1 MTKKDGVL
9 ALLVTFI
16 WGINFS
22 VIKLGLGSMDPF
34 ILASLRFFLTAIPL
48 VFFLPR
54 PEVKLSMLVLYG
66 LLFGVGL
73 WGMVNL
79 GIHLG
84 ASPGVASLLLQLSAF
99 FTIIFG
105 YFFFSE
111 KLNSKQI
118 VAMLVSLCGLAILI
132 FSSNTSSN
140 LVALLFVIFGAV
152 SMGLSNV
159 MIKKI
164 SPKNVFSFMAWSS
177 LFAPIPL
184 LLLAV
189 WTNKNLTLASAFSSI
204 DGWGVFSILFQVY
217 ITTLF
222 AYWVWN
228 NLLKKYPISTVAPV
242 SLLVPVFGFIGSA
255 VIFQEELTAT
265 KLLSSGLILLGLV
278 VFVLS
283 NCVKKGEQT

>member
-1 MTKKDGVL
+1 MSKQDGLL

-22 VIKLGLGSMDPF
+22 VIKLGLGTMDPF
-34 ILASLRFFLTAIPL
+34 LLASLRFLLTAIPL
-48 VFFLPR
+48 VFFLPK
-54 PEVKLSMLVLYG
+54 PDIKFIWIAVYG

-79 GIHLG
+79 GIRLG
-84 ASPGVASLLLQLSAF
+84 ATPGVASLLLQMSAY

-111 KLNSKQI
+111 KLNTYQV
-118 VAMLVSLCGLAILI
+118 VAMLISLSGLVILI
-132 FSSNTSSN
+132 LSNEKSSDLFALF
-140 LVALLFVIFGAV
+140 LVIVGAF

-159 MIKKI
+159 MIKKL

-177 LFAPIPL
+177 LFSPIPL
-184 LLLAV
+184 LLLAF
-189 WTNKNLTLASAFSSI
+189 LSDSQFSLHSALSRI
-204 DGWGVFSILFQVY
+204 DSWAIFSILFQVY

-228 NLLKKYPISTVAPV
+228 NLLKKYPISTVAPI
-242 SLLVPVFGFIGSA
+242 SLLVPIFGFMGSA
-255 VIFQEELTAT
+255 VIFNEALTAI
-265 KLLSSGLILLGLV
+265 KLVSSGLILLGLV
-278 VFVLS
+278 IFVLRNNAS
-283 NCVKKGEQT
+283 TQK

>member
-1 MTKKDGVL
+1 MTKKDGLL

-34 ILASLRFFLTAIPL
+34 VLASLRFFLTAIPL

-54 PEVKLSMLVLYG
+54 PEVKFSMLILYG

-84 ASPGVASLLLQLSAF
+84 ASPGVASLLVQLSAF

-118 VAMLVSLCGLAILI
+118 AAMLVSLCGLAILI
-132 FSSNTSSN
+132 FSSNKSSN
-140 LVALLFVIFGAV
+140 LVALLFVVLGAL

-159 MIKKI
+159 MIKKL

-184 LLLAV
+184 LVLAV
-189 WTNKNLTLASAFSSI
+189 LTNENLTLASAFSSI
-204 DGWGVFSILFQVY
+204 DGWGVFSISFQVY

-228 NLLKKYPISTVAPV
+228 NLLKKYPISTVAPI

-255 VIFQEELTAT
+255 VIFHEELTAI

-278 VFVLS
+278 IFVLS
-283 NCVKKGEQT
+283 NRVKKGK